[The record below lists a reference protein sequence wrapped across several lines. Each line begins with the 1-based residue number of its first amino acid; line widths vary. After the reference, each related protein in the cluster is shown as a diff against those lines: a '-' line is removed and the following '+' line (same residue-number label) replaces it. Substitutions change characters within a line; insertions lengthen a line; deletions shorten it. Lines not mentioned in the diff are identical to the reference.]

1 MSSSPSSTPGG
12 EDEVRRAV
20 MVERETTDEILEH
33 KNNDLDHIQG
43 ATTVLDVESANRQ
56 QEENQEEQTAHK
68 YEGLAKFSASLACL
82 GLMAFTIYW
91 VCSYVRVSV

>member
-1 MSSSPSSTPGG
+1 MLKSPSSTPRG
-12 EDEVRRAV
+12 EDKVREVI
-20 MVERETTDEILEH
+20 MIEQETTDGIVEH
-33 KNNDLDHIQG
+33 KKNDLDHIQG
-43 ATTVLDVESANRQ
+43 ATVLDVESANRQ

-91 VCSYVRVSV
+91 LRNYVRVSV